1 MALTDIG
8 RSEVLQA
15 VAEFDAIGQNAF
27 LKRYGF
33 GRARDYFLVIDEKR
47 YESKAVLGAA
57 HGFLPGRQPLRRD
70 AFSGGK
76 EHTVKLLR
84 ALGFEVSDAFQ
95 VSGPAPGTAPAQED
109 FLQRVRGLRAARA
122 ADGPRLYQPITLLW
136 AIGRAR
142 RGEPRSLAWA
152 ETDEAIGV
160 LLERHGTRGERPRPD
175 YPVLALHRAG
185 LWTLEG
191 HVGEVPTAHGD
202 SELRSWF
209 AEQRPS
215 GGLAEP
221 FHDIVHR
228 SGHARMSVIEA
239 ILAKYFEGLDP
250 VPLLEDTGL
259 YDEGVA
265 DDVAGGRP
273 HEPVVDA
280 AVTAAAQYEK
290 WCRLLDGRAD
300 AGIVPRR
307 ASLRNDPVRSAVAR
321 RAVLARSRG
330 TCENPACD
338 GQPADVTDA
347 GEPILEVDHIM
358 EIAEG
363 GPDHPSGMAAL
374 CPNCH
379 AVKTRGRSREAL
391 RATLLEVALAA
402 HLRLKRSADG

>member
-8 RSEVLQA
+8 RLQVLQA
-15 VAEFDAIGQNAF
+15 VAEFDAIGQNTF

-33 GRARDYFLVIDEKR
+33 GRARDYFLVVDGKR
-47 YESKAVLGAA
+47 YDSKAVLGAA
-57 HGFLPGRQPLRRD
+57 HGFLPGLQPLRRD

-84 ALGFEVSDAFQ
+84 ALGFEVSDASQ
-95 VSGPAPGTAPAQED
+95 VSGAAIGTAPAHEE
-109 FLQRVRGLRAARA
+109 FLRRVQGLRAARA
-122 ADGPRLYQPITLLW
+122 AKGPRLYQPIALLW

-142 RGEPRSLAWA
+142 RGETRSLAWA
-152 ETDEAIGV
+152 ETDEAIGA
-160 LLERHGTRGERPRPD
+160 LLKRHGARGERPRPD
-175 YPVLALHRAG
+175 YPVLALHGAG

-191 HVGEVPTAHGD
+191 HVGEVPAAHGD

-221 FHDIVHR
+221 FHDIVRR
-228 SGHARMSVIEA
+228 SGHARISVIEA
-239 ILAKYFEGLDP
+239 VLAKYFEGLDP

-265 DDVAGGRP
+265 DDAQLR
-273 HEPVVDA
+273 EPVVDT

-290 WCRLLDGRAD
+290 WCRLLDGRGE
-300 AGIVPRR
+300 AGGVRRR
-307 ASLRNDPVRSAVAR
+307 ASLRNGPVRSGVAR

-330 TCENPACD
+330 VCENPACD

-347 GEPILEVDHIM
+347 GAPILEVDHIM
-358 EIAEG
+358 EIAKG
-363 GPDHPSGMAAL
+363 GPDHPSVMAAL